1 MNISSLKSNTSR
13 NQAIRKLMP
22 AGPRGLVRAWLNGK
36 LRGLADVY
44 IPYRLYQL
52 TIHDRRLESTRY
64 YAVDAAM
71 GVLDAYEFLAPP
83 PDEMFVELA
92 TRNCHPVQLDETRT
106 RQLAV
111 HQVRRLVFSS
121 GLFRVSD
128 PVFAVRLLRPDFYIP
143 YWLGFYG
150 EQQNLRVVVL
160 NAVRHTYEGTKVR
173 RLVENWLKEIQVHQ
187 TEAVAQE
194 QQRAPIR

>member
-13 NQAIRKLMP
+13 DQAIRKLMP
-22 AGPRGLVRAWLNGK
+22 PGPRGLVRAWLNGR
-36 LRGLADVY
+36 LRGLADVH
-44 IPYRLYQL
+44 IPYRLYKL
-52 TIHDRRLESTRY
+52 TIHDRRLQTTRY
-64 YAVDAAM
+64 YAIDAAT
-71 GVLDAYEFLAPP
+71 GVLDPYEFPMPP
-83 PDEMFVELA
+83 PDAMFVEVS
-92 TRNCHPVQLDETRT
+92 TRNCHPVRLDEEET

-111 HQVRRLVFSS
+111 HRVRRLVFSR
-121 GLFRVSD
+121 GLLRLSD
-128 PVFAVRLLRPDFYIP
+128 PVFAAELLRRDFYIP